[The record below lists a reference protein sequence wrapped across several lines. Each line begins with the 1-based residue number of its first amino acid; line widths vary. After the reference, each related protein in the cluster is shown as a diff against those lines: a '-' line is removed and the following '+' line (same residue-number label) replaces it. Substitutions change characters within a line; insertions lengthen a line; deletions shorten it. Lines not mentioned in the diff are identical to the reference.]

1 MIIKINDGLSMIQ
14 VGDFFICYG
23 EHSMK
28 VIADK
33 GAMSVSPVADNS
45 VLIRSLIKKEGN
57 DEGNSNA

>member
-1 MIIKINDGLSMIQ
+1 MIQ